1 MRGNC
6 LYIVVPCFNEEAAL
20 PETARRLLYRLEE
33 LQGAGAVGT
42 DSRIVFVDDGSKD
55 ATWKTVMELHRQDRR
70 FLGLKLS
77 RNRGQQNALL
87 AGLLWAKD
95 RADLVI
101 SIDADLQD
109 DPEAMDEMVAKYH
122 SGCDIVYG
130 VRRERKTDSFF
141 KRVSAE
147 AFYRL
152 MNLLG
157 AQTVFNHADYRLMSR
172 RALQG
177 LSAFREVN
185 LFLRGIVPMIGFPS
199 DTVLYD
205 RQERTAGE
213 TKYPL
218 HKMLSFAWTGIT
230 SVSLRPIRVIAWL
243 GVCVFLVSIAM
254 LVYVLVSFFS
264 GHVVPGWSSVTVS
277 LWALGGLTLLSIG
290 VVGEYI
296 GKLYLEA
303 KARPRY
309 LIEEIADDREA
320 GDAGEEKTECQTD
333 E

>member
-1 MRGNC
+1 MREKC
-6 LYIVVPCFNEEAAL
+6 LYIVVPCYNEEAVL
-20 PETARRLLYRLEE
+20 PTTASRLLHKLES
-33 LQGAGAVGT
+33 LCAAGTVAK

-55 ATWKTVMELHRQDRR
+55 ATWEVVRRLHVQDER

-87 AGLLWAKD
+87 AGLLWAKE

-109 DPEAMDEMVAKYH
+109 DIEAMDEMVAKYH
-122 SGCDIVYG
+122 GGCDIVYG
-130 VRRERKTDSFF
+130 VRRKRKTDSFF
-141 KRVSAE
+141 KRASAE

-172 RALQG
+172 RALEG
-177 LSAFREVN
+177 LAKFREVN

-199 DTVLYD
+199 DVVLYD
-205 RQERTAGE
+205 RKEREAGE

-230 SVSLRPIRVIAWL
+230 SVSLRPIRLIAWL
-243 GVCVFLVSIAM
+243 GVLVFLVSIAM

-264 GHVVPGWSSVTVS
+264 GNVVPGWSSVTVS
-277 LWALGGLTLLSIG
+277 LWALGGLTLLSIA

-303 KARPRY
+303 KARPRF
-309 LIEEIADDREA
+309 LTEEVLDSPNLSSQE
-320 GDAGEEKTECQTD
+320 GELAQKEE
-333 E
+333 